1 MYRVTLLGILFPATV
16 KNNTKQIFVTSKE
29 LNDVKKAILNDNVYG
44 LLAIID
50 LNKTDNW
57 GKIKGQSVWIN
68 AAFKDQ
74 KERNNNSHLCFPFV
88 TKSLNDLLSFSIYLI
103 DDDNKELTFTSGE
116 KKISILN
123 FQIDVFLRSVG
134 D

>member
-74 KERNNNSHLCFPFV
+74 KERNNKSHLCFPFV

-103 DDDNKELTFTSGE
+103 DDHNKELTFTSGK

-123 FQIDVFLRSVG
+123 LQIDVFLR
-134 D
+134 